1 MSPGTGE
8 PVRPC
13 PDARRAAFALA
24 LSSPRSPGP
33 YESGTDEELLP
44 LVRERVPTASREE
57 CLEALATVR
66 GLCNSVYD
74 LCNEFRAGRYGAGTA
89 ATAKALNHLSHE
101 SPGFSRR
108 EYEEIFSAGLL
119 WTAF

>member
-1 MSPGTGE
+1 MSPGSV

-24 LSSPRSPGP
+24 LSSPRSSGP
-33 YESGTDEELLP
+33 YESGTDEDLLP
-44 LVRERVPTASREE
+44 LVHQRAPTASREE

-66 GLCNSVYD
+66 SLCNAVYD
-74 LCNEFRAGRYGAGTA
+74 TCNEFRAGKYGTGAS
-89 ATAKALNHLSHE
+89 ATAKAVNHLSRA

-119 WTAF
+119 WTAY

>member
-1 MSPGTGE
+1 
-8 PVRPC
+8 
-13 PDARRAAFALA
+13 
-24 LSSPRSPGP
+24 
-33 YESGTDEELLP
+33 
-44 LVRERVPTASREE
+44 VPTASREE

-66 GLCNSVYD
+66 SLCNSVYD
-74 LCNEFRAGRYGAGTA
+74 LCNEFRAGRFGAGTA
-89 ATAKALNHLSHE
+89 ATTKAVNHLSRM